1 MRARQVIV
9 SLNRVI
15 VFGVCGR
22 LRRVWGIGGACGT
35 LAGAGCD
42 VCGKKGGAMI
52 HFEILG
58 AYIAAAVALIATPG
72 PVFALVVKN
81 TLSAQD
87 SKACASKAHKSAR
100 PIQSAFFT
108 ICGTNLG
115 SLLLIG
121 VSMAMI
127 LGVARVSSLA
137 LAILSLLGSCFIFYL
152 GASSLLALRK
162 DFKHAQNKESHAE
175 SHIESSTESSKAP
188 LSHSRTI
195 SNALSARKCF
205 TQGLFL
211 ALSNPKDILFFIAF
225 FPQFMGV
232 ADSVLAG
239 IALLAGLWIVLDFSL
254 LLTLSA
260 LAQRIGHPRHQKAIS
275 IISDVV
281 LMMIGIC
288 GLVYGVWNLAGFA

>member
-1 MRARQVIV
+1 M
-9 SLNRVI
+9 
-15 VFGVCGR
+15 
-22 LRRVWGIGGACGT
+22 
-35 LAGAGCD
+35 
-42 VCGKKGGAMI
+42 

-81 TLSAQD
+81 TLSVQD
-87 SKACASKAHKSAR
+87 SKSCASKAHKSAR

-121 VSMAMI
+121 VSVAMI

-137 LAILSLLGSCFIFYL
+137 LGVLSLLGSCFIFYL

-162 DFKHAQNKESHAE
+162 DSKRTHNKESHAE
-175 SHIESSTESSKAP
+175 SSIESRSSKAP
-188 LSHSRTI
+188 LPRII

>member
-1 MRARQVIV
+1 
-9 SLNRVI
+9 
-15 VFGVCGR
+15 
-22 LRRVWGIGGACGT
+22 
-35 LAGAGCD
+35 
-42 VCGKKGGAMI
+42 MI

-58 AYIAAAVALIATPG
+58 AYIAAAIALIATPG

-81 TLSAQD
+81 TLNAQD
-87 SKACASKAHKSAR
+87 SKAYASKAHKPMH

-108 ICGTNLG
+108 ICGTKLG
-115 SLLLIG
+115 SLILIG

-127 LGVARVSSLA
+127 FGVARVSSLA
-137 LAILSLLGSCFIFYL
+137 LSILSLLGSCFIFYL

-162 DFKHAQNKESHAE
+162 DSKRAENRESHAE
-175 SHIESSTESSKAP
+175 THIESSTESSTAP
-188 LSHSRTI
+188 LPRIVS
-195 SNALSARKCF
+195 LSARKCF

-254 LLTLSA
+254 LLTLGA
-260 LAQRIGHPRHQKAIS
+260 LAQRIGNPRHQKAIS

-288 GLVYGVWNLAGFA
+288 GLVYGAWNLAGFT